1 MIRFL
6 TSCDCINHIIFAY
19 KININPIIYFAGSN
33 ATASSS
39 SASVGAIVG
48 GIVGVI
54 FLIFV
59 FAVIVVCVVVH
70 SSRARAR
77 RATPAVQMT
86 SIPAQTT
93 SATTGAY
100 TQSQPEAQNQP
111 PPPSYSAY
119 MEQQKAYSQQTAPIT
134 YPGYAA
140 PAGYPTQ
147 GYGYPVHSYPA
158 PAQQGFAEYPQQDYS
173 QTGYPQQVPYPQKQQ
188 QETPVGYP
196 EQEPQ
201 GYGGTN
207 PGTDEFTGIHD
218 KPPPPYS
225 AHDH

>member
-1 MIRFL
+1 MHINLLLLCIFCTQKL
-6 TSCDCINHIIFAY
+6 TSNLLFY
-19 KININPIIYFAGSN
+19 STGSGGTSD
-33 ATASSS
+33 A
-39 SASVGAIVG
+39 AIVG
-48 GIVGVI
+48 GVAGVV

-59 FAVIVVCVVVH
+59 ILVIFVCVVTLY
-70 SSRARAR
+70 SIPNCRARAR
-77 RATPAVQMT
+77 RAAPAVQMT

-119 MEQQKAYSQQTAPIT
+119 MEQQKPYSQQTAPIA

-147 GYGYPVHSYPA
+147 GYGYPA

-173 QTGYPQQVPYPQKQQ
+173 QTGYPQQVHYPQQQQ
-188 QETPVGYP
+188 QEAPVGYP
-196 EQEPQ
+196 QQEPQ

-218 KPPPPYS
+218 EPPPPY
-225 AHDH
+225 

>member
-1 MIRFL
+1 MYNCALIFL
-6 TSCDCINHIIFAY
+6 LLYST
-19 KININPIIYFAGSN
+19 GSG
-33 ATASSS
+33 
-39 SASVGAIVG
+39 ASVVFVGVIIG
-48 GIVGVI
+48 GIV
-54 FLIFV
+54 F
-59 FAVIVVCVVVH
+59 VVCVAALC
-70 SSRARAR
+70 SKSNPSRARAR
-77 RATPAVQMT
+77 RAAPAVQMT

-119 MEQQKAYSQQTAPIT
+119 MEQQKPYSQQTAPIA

-147 GYGYPVHSYPA
+147 GYGYPA

-173 QTGYPQQVPYPQKQQ
+173 QTGYPQQVPYSQQQQ
-188 QETPVGYP
+188 QEAPVGYP
-196 EQEPQ
+196 QQEPQ

-207 PGTDEFTGIHD
+207 PGTDEFTGIRD
-218 KPPPPYS
+218 EPPPPYIE
-225 AHDH
+225 HH